1 MEIQTQEKRQA
12 GQNLQKLSNH
22 SVIEKE
28 GKMYISIYTGEL
40 TQKEFTKHLARLK
53 VAFPTLPKDFYYLL
67 GQRMKEKGFSDE
79 KLKDAVNHV
88 IDNCRYPVPTI
99 AEFLSFDKVVKM
111 YTYQEAAE
119 LVTKGKASFDDFEK
133 REIDGEVF
141 RILKSDLK

>member
-1 MEIQTQEKRQA
+1 
-12 GQNLQKLSNH
+12 
-22 SVIEKE
+22 
-28 GKMYISIYTGEL
+28 
-40 TQKEFTKHLARLK
+40 
-53 VAFPTLPKDFYYLL
+53 
-67 GQRMKEKGFSDE
+67 MKEKGFSDE

-99 AEFLSFDKVVKM
+99 AEFLSFDKVVKIF
-111 YTYQEAAE
+111 TYQEAAE